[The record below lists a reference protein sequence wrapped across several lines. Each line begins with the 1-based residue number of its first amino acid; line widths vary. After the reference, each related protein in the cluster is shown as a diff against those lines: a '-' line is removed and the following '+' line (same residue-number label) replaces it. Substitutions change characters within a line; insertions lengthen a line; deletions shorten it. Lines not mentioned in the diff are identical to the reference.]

1 MRKRHALQMLGLA
14 GAMLMAP
21 PPAVALAQDG
31 GQIPLAIADF
41 DYTDTSG
48 EAADQ
53 REAHAAR
60 LAEFTALLREEL
72 AASGKYRIV
81 TLACAK
87 PPCSAARSDPA
98 ELIEAARAAGAQ
110 VLLYGGIHKMS
121 TLVQFGKAQAIDL
134 EADKLV
140 FDQAISFRGDNAE
153 AWRRAGMFLAE
164 QLLARTLSGN

>member
-1 MRKRHALQMLGLA
+1 MRRLHMPQVLVLA
-14 GAMLMAP
+14 GAMLATLP
-21 PPAVALAQDG
+21 LVAAWAQDG

-53 REAHAAR
+53 RAAHAGR
-60 LAEFTALLREEL
+60 LADFAALLREEL

-87 PPCSAARSDPA
+87 PPCSAARTDAA
-98 ELIEAARAAGAQ
+98 ELIEAARAAGARL
-110 VLLYGGIHKMS
+110 LLYGGIHKMS
-121 TLVQFGKAQAIDL
+121 TLVQFGRAQAVDL
-134 EADKLV
+134 KADKLV
-140 FDQAISFRGDNAE
+140 FDQAISFRGDDDE

-164 QLLARTLSGN
+164 QLVSTTR